1 MDNIDNITVTA
12 EDVIVVTAEENE
24 VIAITSVD
32 DEPIISI
39 IDIEN
44 EYIVIDASY
53 TEEESVNITDVF
65 VIEPTRKQVIT
76 AVDEYLAT
84 IPFLNY
90 AIISKVEW

>member
-1 MDNIDNITVTA
+1 MDNIDNITVTV

-24 VIAITSVD
+24 GIAITSVD

-65 VIEPTRKQVIT
+65 VIEPTSKQVIT

>member
-1 MDNIDNITVTA
+1 MDNIDNITVTV
-12 EDVIVVTAEENE
+12 ED

-32 DEPIISI
+32 DKPIISI

>member
-1 MDNIDNITVTA
+1 MDNIDNITVTV

-24 VIAITSVD
+24 GIAITSVD

-39 IDIEN
+39 IDTEN

-65 VIEPTRKQVIT
+65 VIEPTSKQVIT

>member
-1 MDNIDNITVTA
+1 MDNIDNITVTV

-39 IDIEN
+39 
-44 EYIVIDASY
+44 IDASY

>member
-1 MDNIDNITVTA
+1 MDNIDNITVTV
-12 EDVIVVTAEENE
+12 ED

-65 VIEPTRKQVIT
+65 VI
-76 AVDEYLAT
+76 
-84 IPFLNY
+84 
-90 AIISKVEW
+90 